1 MVQGSVSSGGEP
13 DVNSRA
19 DAALAM
25 ISLRYPQQMPPAGCS
40 RRGPDRPRVR
50 RAQAPEKPLRFP
62 GVNRDAGG
70 SVPMAGWP
78 YSERSATI
86 GSTPD
91 ARHAGIQQ
99 ATAAT
104 ADTKAPLPNR

>member
-1 MVQGSVSSGGEP
+1 
-13 DVNSRA
+13 
-19 DAALAM
+19 
-25 ISLRYPQQMPPAGCS
+25 
-40 RRGPDRPRVR
+40 
-50 RAQAPEKPLRFP
+50 
-62 GVNRDAGG
+62 
-70 SVPMAGWP
+70 MAGWP

-104 ADTKAPLPNR
+104 ADTKAPLPNK